1 MLPPLLLLLLDPPP
15 SPPPP
20 PVIFDFL
27 TFGEGNIVP
36 KLRLSTVI
44 HNSLGPLR
52 TVRFTKQVIIEMYKI
67 IT

>member
-15 SPPPP
+15 PPT
-20 PVIFDFL
+20 IFDFL

-44 HNSLGPLR
+44 HNSLGPLC
-52 TVRFTKQVIIEMYKI
+52 TVRFTKQVIIIQMYKI

>member
-1 MLPPLLLLLLDPPP
+1 MLPILLLLLLNP
-15 SPPPP
+15 PPPP

-44 HNSLGPLR
+44 HNSLGPLH